1 MALYSLKSGSS
12 VLVSVEASS
21 NLDGVGK
28 KSTRRGAV
36 LPTLADVGLQYLE
49 TAVVGD
55 ARVEWRIPLAD
66 GSQRG
71 ILQSASN
78 GAKGDRLVLVHPT
91 YGDIQ
96 VAVIPGAEGY
106 TETPHEPVAFGFEVT
121 MRFLRLE

>member
-1 MALYSLKSGSS
+1 M
-12 VLVSVEASS
+12 
-21 NLDGVGK
+21 
-28 KSTRRGAV
+28 
-36 LPTLADVGLQYLE
+36 E
-49 TAVVGD
+49 TAVIGD
-55 ARVEWRIPLAD
+55 AQVEWRIPRAD

-78 GAKGDRLVLVHPT
+78 GTFGDRLILAHPT

-106 TETPHEPVAFGFEVT
+106 VETPHEPVEFGMEVT